1 MKYICLERKNLM
13 KKLAAVFVIA
23 TLLLNALA
31 PTLAYAA
38 TYLQGTE
45 VSADTLIE
53 DAYVAVTYYDSKNKQ
68 QLEKGWIDAIG
79 ETSFTIRNGLMG
91 EKDDCLR
98 QSLVTGYERRSNH
111 DRANE

>member
-1 MKYICLERKNLM
+1 M

-45 VSADTLIE
+45 VSADTLIQ

-91 EKDDCLR
+91 KKDDCLR
-98 QSLVTGYERRSNH
+98 QSLVTNSERRSNH